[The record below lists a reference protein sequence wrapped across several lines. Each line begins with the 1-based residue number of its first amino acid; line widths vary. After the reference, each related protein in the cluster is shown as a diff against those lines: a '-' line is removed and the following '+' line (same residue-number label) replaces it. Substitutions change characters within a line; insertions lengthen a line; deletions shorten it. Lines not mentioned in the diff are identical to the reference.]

1 MELPEGYSLEE
12 VGAGVRL
19 LKRPGGYM
27 LTAFGSEMKPK
38 DILRVAEA
46 DKRYLAAKKMQGRFG
61 FGVDAE
67 SDPLF
72 EQDIRNA
79 REEYLLALEAAMSYL
94 KFSLRNKYPLAY
106 EAFQEELGY

>member
-12 VGAGVRL
+12 VGGGVRL

-27 LTAFGSEMKPK
+27 LTAFGSGVNPN

-46 DKRYLAAKKMQGRFG
+46 DKRYLAAKKLQGKFG
-61 FGVDAE
+61 LGADPE

-79 REEYLLALEAAMSYL
+79 REEYLLALEAAY
-94 KFSLRNKYPLAY
+94 
-106 EAFQEELGY
+106 QE